1 MKSKKQTGFRL
12 SDETLRFLDAGKSE
26 KCPNRTSVLE
36 AWIRLGYT
44 VMLAEQANR
53 ADTPKTSG
61 VIRSGLNVMP
71 VSRKQ
76 EARNTPVTCEVE
88 P

>member
-26 KCPNRTSVLE
+26 KWPNRTAVLE
-36 AWIRLGYT
+36 AWVRLGYMI
-44 VMLAEQANR
+44 MLAEQSNR
-53 ADTPKTSG
+53 VATLQTSD
-61 VIRSGLNVMP
+61 VIRAGLNSAP
-71 VSRKQ
+71 VSQKQ